1 MMSIPSIQSAAGANV
16 TTTDRPASPAI
27 AGPNTSAKT
36 DVERNRISG
45 TTTASA
51 VSGVAEANES
61 RTAENRENLRISL
74 EDARGAANSSVRDLS
89 FSIHDKTGDMVVRII
104 DRESKE
110 VIRQIPAEEM
120 LRIAEFL
127 LETEGQSKP
136 GLLLTQ
142 EV

>member
-1 MMSIPSIQSAAGANV
+1 MSIPSIQSSQSANV
-16 TTTDRPASPAI
+16 VATDRPASSTITGSVQTTIDP
-27 AGPNTSAKT
+27 S
-36 DVERNRISG
+36 VERNRVSG
-45 TTTASA
+45 TTTANA
-51 VSGVAEANES
+51 VSGITEANES
-61 RTAENRENLRISL
+61 RTAENRENLRIRL
-74 EDARGAANSSVRDLS
+74 EGAQDSANSSVRDLS